1 MRTPFDTLPL
11 AEILAKLRTPTCEER
26 AAEVSAARLTA
37 WAQEM
42 ATRGYRHSEET
53 LEALRLYLA
62 GYGLLLMGGVGTG
75 KTHFFQTVGAVLRAQ
90 GRYRPAIF
98 RMMDTVGRKVDD
110 VREYFNEMSGSEL
123 VLDDIGAEPTF
134 NEYGN
139 RWDILPWL
147 IEMRLAASG
156 RTHFTTNLSPD
167 ELERRYGARTV
178 DRLHEMAASV
188 AFKGKSNR
196 RTTPNAGVV
205 RAYEKAVLDARKRA
219 AEAARSEGATAQ
231 T

>member
-1 MRTPFDTLPL
+1 MRTPCAALPL
-11 AEILAKLRTPTCEER
+11 AEILAQLRAPSCEER
-26 AAEVSAARLTA
+26 AAEVTAERLARWARQMSA
-37 WAQEM
+37 Q
-42 ATRGYRHSEET
+42 GYRHTEKT

-75 KTHFFQTVGAVLRAQ
+75 KTHFFRTMGDVRARH
-90 GRYRPAIF
+90 GMARPVIYP
-98 RMMDTVGRKVDD
+98 MMDTVGRKVDE
-110 VREYFNEMSGSEL
+110 VREFFTATANREV

-147 IEMRLAASG
+147 LEMRMAAPG
-156 RTHFTTNLSPD
+156 RTHFTTNLSPA

-188 AFKGKSNR
+188 AYTGKSNR
-196 RTTPNAGVV
+196 RTRPNAGAV
-205 RAYEKAVLDARKRA
+205 RAYEKAVRDAQKRKADGRP
-219 AEAARSEGATAQ
+219 E
-231 T
+231 

>member
-1 MRTPFDTLPL
+1 MKTPFDALPL
-11 AEILAKLRTPTCEER
+11 AEILAQLRAPSCEER
-26 AAEVSAARLTA
+26 AAEVTAERLAA
-37 WAQEM
+37 WARQM
-42 ATRGYRHSEET
+42 SAQGYRHTEKT

-75 KTHFFQTVGAVLRAQ
+75 KTHFFRTVGAVKARHGMA
-90 GRYRPAIF
+90 RPVVYP
-98 RMMDTVGRKVDD
+98 MMDTVGRRVDE
-110 VREYFNEMSGSEL
+110 VRAFFTATANREV

-147 IEMRLAASG
+147 IEMRMAAPG
-156 RTHFTTNLSPD
+156 RTHFTTNLSPA

-188 AFKGKSNR
+188 AYAGRSNR
-196 RTTPNAGVV
+196 RTRPNAGAV
-205 RAYEKAVLDARKRA
+205 RAYEKAARQA
-219 AEAARSEGATAQ
+219 AERRAQ
-231 T
+231 WA

>member
-1 MRTPFDTLPL
+1 MKTPCSTFAL
-11 AEILAKLRTPTCEER
+11 ADILAKLQAPSCEER
-26 AAEVSAARLTA
+26 AAAVTAERLTK
-37 WAQEM
+37 WAREM
-42 ATRGYRHSEET
+42 TARGYRHTEES

-75 KTHFFQTVGAVLRAQ
+75 KTHFFRTVGAVLRAY
-90 GRYRPAIF
+90 GKARPAIF
-98 RMMDTVGRKVDD
+98 TMMDTVGRKVDD
-110 VREYFNEMSGSEL
+110 VREYFNEMAGQEI

-147 IEMRLAASG
+147 LEMRMAASG
-156 RTHFTTNLSPD
+156 RTHFTTNLSPA
-167 ELERRYGARTV
+167 ELEKRYGARTV

-188 AFKGKSNR
+188 AYTGRSNR

-205 RAYEKAVLDARKRA
+205 RA
-219 AEAARSEGATAQ
+219 
-231 T
+231 

>member
-1 MRTPFDTLPL
+1 MRTPCSAFAL
-11 AEILAKLRTPTCEER
+11 AELLAQLQAPSCEER
-26 AAEVSAARLTA
+26 AAEVTAERLAALARETA
-37 WAQEM
+37 AY
-42 ATRGYRHSEET
+42 GYRHTEES

-75 KTHFFQTVGAVLRAQ
+75 KTYFFRVIGEARARR
-90 GRYRPAIF
+90 GMARPAIF
-98 RMMDTVGRKVDD
+98 TMMDTVGRKVED
-110 VREYFNEMSGSEL
+110 VREYFNEMAGQEI

-147 IEMRLAASG
+147 LEMHMAASG
-156 RTHFTTNLSPD
+156 RTHFTTNLSPA

-188 AFKGKSNR
+188 TYAGKSNR
-196 RTTPNAGVV
+196 RTKPNAGAV
-205 RAYEKAVLDARKRA
+205 RAYERA
-219 AEAARSEGATAQ
+219 ARQAAERMAQ
-231 T
+231 TMPK